1 MGPSRK
7 TLRGARLPR
16 HHASNVALCQR
27 SCIHRRKVKR
37 LIWKCFHFW
46 KLPFATSLLLEKQEL
61 GLEDASPATRLGL
74 RSHALTL
81 GGSLVWWVSGPLS
94 SSQVFSIS
102 LHSSSKWCLYSDGK
116 RLKCVHS
123 LGRHDELTG
132 IKDFVLVGRFG
143 GLNSHSSLTQF
154 ILMSVPWIL
163 FPYYPLNSLPFLF
176 GSVQF
181 SLKWWLPNRM
191 QV

>member
-46 KLPFATSLLLEKQEL
+46 KLPFATSLLMEKQEL
-61 GLEDASPATRLGL
+61 ALEKAFPATKLGL

-94 SSQVFSIS
+94 SSQVFSFS
-102 LHSSSKWCLYSDGK
+102 LHKLQQVVSIFWWQKTETCSSIGQTWWTHGDQGFCFNCHIWWLKLTFIFNILYTYG
-116 RLKCVHS
+116 
-123 LGRHDELTG
+123 
-132 IKDFVLVGRFG
+132 
-143 GLNSHSSLTQF
+143 
-154 ILMSVPWIL
+154 VPWIL
-163 FPYYPLNSLPFLF
+163 FPYYFLNSLPFLF
-176 GSVQF
+176 GPVQF
-181 SLKWWLPNRM
+181 SPKWWLPNRM